1 MIIKI
6 NKFLKKIQEKEKK
19 SCKFNILRSSIMNL
33 IMNKIWK
40 LFQLYIFWFYIFI
53 AFIWIFKFFYITSIC
68 WVMDNWNNLYFCRLK
83 HGVRNEL
90 HKSGCYLAT
99 RYEKCKVN
107 TFSESLWHRDEVD
120 IWLVRAEEIVLDTIL
135 RFLNFLRNISRFF
148 STLDVQVQSW
158 ILSWIKFGS
167 YSNCI
172 YSDSIYS

>member
-1 MIIKI
+1 MTCQSRRNSSWYNLKI
-6 NKFLKKIQEKEKK
+6 LELLEKYLKIFL
-19 SCKFNILRSSIMNL
+19 NIGCSSSIMNL

-135 RFLNFLRNISRFF
+135 RFLNFLR
-148 STLDVQVQSW
+148 
-158 ILSWIKFGS
+158 K
-167 YSNCI
+167 
-172 YSDSIYS
+172 